1 MYFTDCWQYNNTD
14 KDYLSCPCPASPVLS
29 YSISSSSLTPVILL
43 LFTMNIL
50 ATFTIALTISSYLVL
65 ADESFHGSGTFACYG
80 DMSITFDK
88 SGSGGEGEG
97 FLDCQP
103 SWGSPAAPPQVSNYI
118 SGLQTSEGPSMVL
131 YFHPYQVRCTEET
144 CCESS
149 FLRLS
154 SF

>member
-1 MYFTDCWQYNNTD
+1 MG
-14 KDYLSCPCPASPVLS
+14 
-29 YSISSSSLTPVILL
+29 VILL

-50 ATFTIALTISSYLVL
+50 ASLTLALTISSYLVL

-103 SWGSPAAPPQVSNYI
+103 SWGSPSAPPQGIIADGEDGSHWVTVDDHG
-118 SGLQTSEGPSMVL
+118 SGD
-131 YFHPYQVRCTEET
+131 CTGTIWYKTGDLGLGYCNRIAVDDGHHTRLFCGYAT
-144 CCESS
+144 CDGYLNIECTM
-149 FLRLS
+149 LS
-154 SF
+154 GCHGA